1 MAFINIMIKKYRI
14 KKNEEFS
21 RIITGKRSKA
31 GEGFVLYFNDAQED
45 HARIGISVS
54 RKLGNAVIRNKVKR
68 QIRMM
73 CSHIFDFENS
83 GTDIIIIARSRY
95 LEKTFEEN
103 ERELEK
109 LIKSSIIY
117 KNEQGE

>member
-1 MAFINIMIKKYRI
+1 MIKKYRI

-21 RIITGKRSKA
+21 RIISRKRSKA
-31 GEGFVLYFNDAQED
+31 GDGFVLYFDDAREE
-45 HARIGISVS
+45 HSRIGISVS
-54 RKLGNAVIRNKVKR
+54 KKLGNAVIRNRIKR

-73 CSHIFDFENS
+73 CSHIFDFEGS
-83 GTDIIIIARSRY
+83 RTDLIIIARNRY
-95 LEKTFEEN
+95 LDRTFEQN
-103 ERELEK
+103 QRELEK